1 MNDPRIPKRV
11 TWSRLAAFSALVLA
25 ASNTLAMSGTSQ
37 VAWRGKA
44 VAVQPDWPE
53 GVLDLVNDPLRTE
66 GWNPWFSEC
75 PNDMNFYAFPNSFK
89 PAPKQ
94 LEPTSK

>member
-1 MNDPRIPKRV
+1 MRV
-11 TWSRLAAFSALVLA
+11 TWSRLTAFIALSLVA
-25 ASNTLAMSGTSQ
+25 TNVLAMSSTSQ
-37 VAWRGKA
+37 VAWRDKPVPA
-44 VAVQPDWPE
+44 QPDWPA

-75 PNDMNFYAFPNSFK
+75 ANDVNFYAFPKSAK

-94 LEPTSK
+94 TQPPSK